1 MSGGDDRSGMT
12 AGARVVVVDDH
23 PDAGRTVCAVLGAA
37 GFEAVTTRDATAA
50 TESVASEGVAVVV
63 VAHAA
68 GNAVRSADLV
78 RTLRSSVDPT
88 TRDVSVLALV
98 DDAGGADAAL
108 VAGADSVLIRP
119 VEAERIVEAVTEV
132 AATDASVRADRRRSR

>member
-1 MSGGDDRSGMT
+1 MSGT
-12 AGARVVVVDDH
+12 TGARVVVVDDH
-23 PDAGRTVCAVLGAA
+23 PDAGRTVCAVLGVA
-37 GFEAVTTRDATAA
+37 GFDAVTTRDAAAA

-68 GNAVRSADLV
+68 GTAGRSTDLV
-78 RTLRSSVDPT
+78 RTLRTSVEPT
-88 TRDVSVLALV
+88 VRDVSVVVLV

-108 VAGADSVLIRP
+108 AAGADSVLIRP

-132 AATDASVRADRRRSR
+132 AATDPAVRADRRRAR